1 MYVSIEKGNVLF
13 FALSPPDYFFKCLT
27 KDDVAGEDE
36 NTSKC
41 DSELYAFGEW
51 KENLHKAYKDKY
63 PKRCEKTGEVDAIRI
78 DELKS

>member
-1 MYVSIEKGNVLF
+1 MYVSIEKGMSYYMRHHYQIIF
-13 FALSPPDYFFKCLT
+13 FQCLT

-51 KENLHKAYKDKY
+51 EENLHKAYKDKY
-63 PKRCEKTGEVDAIRI
+63 PKRCEKTGGVDAIST
-78 DELKS
+78 DELNL